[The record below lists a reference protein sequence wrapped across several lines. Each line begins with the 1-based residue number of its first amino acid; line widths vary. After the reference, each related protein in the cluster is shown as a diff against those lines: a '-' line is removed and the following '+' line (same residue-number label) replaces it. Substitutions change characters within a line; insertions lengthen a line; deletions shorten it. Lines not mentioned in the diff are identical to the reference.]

1 MSAPPSASSRAT
13 DLLNTLRE
21 RGDYLLASAL
31 VALLAIMLVPLPPFV
46 LDLLLTTSIGL
57 SLLLFMG
64 SLYAEK
70 PARFSVFPTI
80 LLIVTVFRLALNV
93 ASTRLILMNGANGTS
108 SAGAIIE
115 SFGQF
120 VVGGNYV
127 VGAVVFTILV
137 VINFVVITKGAG
149 RIAEVAARFTLD
161 AMPGKQMAIDA
172 ELNAGLIDEKI
183 AKRRRSEVT
192 LEADFYGAMDGASKF
207 VRGDAIAGIIIT
219 LVNAFGG
226 ALIGVAQQGMA
237 VDEALSTYLILT
249 IGDGL
254 AGQVPALIVS
264 IAAGLLVAR
273 VQDDASPLLADQVS
287 TQIFRDPRALWMSAG
302 VLGVMAFIPG
312 LTLPFVTV
320 GGGVA
325 WLAWTRSKAAEEP
338 DTPVEADDPK
348 PNTESHPRD
357 LLPVEDLA
365 LEVAVD
371 VLYLVDERQGG
382 ELLERITWV
391 RRQFA
396 EDLGVVLPPVNVR
409 DNLRLGDGEYRLL
422 LRGEEIGR
430 GKVSPRQHLAMD
442 PGGAHGPIKGIKG
455 KDPVFGLD
463 AWWILDRDVLNAQ
476 KLGYTVVDVQTV
488 ITTHLVELMH
498 VHAHELLDGRQLD
511 DLLERTTEADRRLV
525 DDLIPDRLP
534 RHALMRV
541 LRNLVKEGVAIR
553 DSISIFEALAEVVD
567 RTTDPDLLTE
577 FVRQK
582 LARHITHTFADDEG
596 VIHYVGLS
604 AQAEQTVLRG
614 VQASE
619 GRAPN
624 LVLDP
629 NQARALLIQLREQ
642 TEAHAGPGQAVV
654 LCPPLARGALR
665 RLVERVLPRI
675 AVISSA
681 ELLPAVQLEAVG
693 TVDFA

>member
-1 MSAPPSASSRAT
+1 MSEWAAEVV
-13 DLLNTLRE
+13 LLTNLFDQLRR
-21 RGDYLLASAL
+21 RGDYILAACL
-31 VALLAIMLVPLPPFV
+31 IGLIGIMLIPLPPMV
-46 LDLLLTTSIGL
+46 LDLMLASSIGL
-57 SLLLFMG
+57 GLLLFMG
-64 SLYAEK
+64 ALYAEK
-70 PARFSVFPTI
+70 PVHFSVFPTI
-80 LLIVTVFRLALNV
+80 LLIATVFRLALNV
-93 ASTRLILMNGANGTS
+93 ASTRLILMDGAQGTS

-115 SFGQF
+115 AFGQF

-137 VINFVVITKGAG
+137 IINFVVITKGAG

-172 ELNAGLIDEKI
+172 ELNSGLIDEHVAK
-183 AKRRRSEVT
+183 KRRAEVT

-207 VRGDAIAGIIIT
+207 IRGDAIAGIIIT

-226 ALIGVAQQGMA
+226 ALIGVAQQGMD
-237 VDEALSTYLILT
+237 VEQALSTYLILT

-273 VQDDASPLLADQVS
+273 VQDDSDPLLSDQVS
-287 TQIFRDPRALWMSAG
+287 RQVFRDPRALWMSAA
-302 VLGVMAFIPG
+302 VLGGMALIPG
-312 LTLPFVTV
+312 LTLPFSIV
-320 GGGVA
+320 GGSVA
-325 WLAWTRSKAAEEP
+325 LLAWQRGKAGDEP
-338 DTPVEADDPK
+338 DLPEDVPEKTS
-348 PNTESHPRD
+348 TETHPRD
-357 LLPVEDLA
+357 LLPVEELA

-409 DNLRLGDGEYRLL
+409 DNLRLSDGEYVIL

-430 GKVSPRQHLAMD
+430 GKISPRQHLAMD
-442 PGGAHGPIKGIKG
+442 PGGATAPIKGLHTT
-455 KDPVFGLD
+455 DPVFGLD
-463 AWWILDRDVLNAQ
+463 AWWILDRDVLEAQ

-488 ITTHLVELMH
+488 MTTHMVELMY
-498 VHAHELLDGRQLD
+498 VHAHELLDGGQLD
-511 DLLERTTEADRRLV
+511 DMLERVMEADRRLV
-525 DDLIPDRLP
+525 DDLVPDRLP

-541 LRNLVKEGVAIR
+541 LRNLVKEGVSIR
-553 DSISIFEALAEVVD
+553 DSLTIFEALAEYVD
-567 RTTDPDLLTE
+567 RTKDPDLLTE
-577 FVRQK
+577 FVRQR
-582 LARHITHTFADDEG
+582 LARHITHSFADDEG
-596 VIHYVGLS
+596 VVHYVGLGS
-604 AQAEQTVLRG
+604 KAEQAILRG
-614 VQASE
+614 VQATE

-629 NQARALLIQLREQ
+629 NQARQLIVQLREK
-642 TEAHAGPGQAVV
+642 TESHGGPGQAVV

-675 AVISSA
+675 AIVSSA
-681 ELLPAVQLEAVG
+681 ELLPAVKLDSVG
-693 TVDFA
+693 VVDFA

>member
-13 DLLNTLRE
+13 DLLQTLRS
-21 RGDYLLASAL
+21 RGDYILASAL
-31 VALLAIMLVPLPPFV
+31 VALLAIMLVPLPPIV
-46 LDLLLTTSIGL
+46 LDLLLAMSIGL
-57 SLLLFMG
+57 ALLLFMG

-70 PARFSVFPTI
+70 PVRFSVFPTI
-80 LLIVTVFRLALNV
+80 LLIATVFRLALNV
-93 ASTRLILMNGANGTS
+93 ASTRLILMDGANGTA

-172 ELNAGLIDEKI
+172 ELNAGLIDENV
-183 AKRRRSEVT
+183 AKRRRSEVA

-207 VRGDAIAGIIIT
+207 IRGDAIAGIIIT

-237 VDEALSTYLILT
+237 VEEALATYLILT

-273 VQDDASPLLADQVS
+273 VQDDSSPLLADQVS
-287 TQIFRDPRALWMSAG
+287 SQVFRDPRALWMSAS
-302 VLGVMAFIPG
+302 VLGIMAFIPG
-312 LTLPFVTV
+312 LTLPFLTV
-320 GGGVA
+320 GGAVG
-325 WLAWTRSKAAEEP
+325 WLAWTRSRAGEEP
-338 DTPVEADDPK
+338 DKPVETDEPK
-348 PNTESHPRD
+348 QQAETHPRD

-409 DNLRLGDGEYRLL
+409 DNLRLSDGEYRLL

-442 PGGAHGPIKGIKG
+442 PGGAHGPIKGLKG

-463 AWWILDRDVLNAQ
+463 AWWILDRDVLQAQ

-525 DDLIPDRLP
+525 DDLVPDRLP

-541 LRNLVKEGVAIR
+541 LRNLVKEGVSIR

-582 LARHITHTFADDEG
+582 LARHITHAFSDEDG
-596 VIHYVGLS
+596 IIHYVGLS

-624 LVLDP
+624 LVLNP
-629 NQARALLIQLREQ
+629 VQARQLLIQLREQ

-675 AVISSA
+675 TIISSA